1 MMKKAQ
7 LLGSLILV
15 LVAMIWGTAF
25 AAQRVGMDY
34 IKPVTFTAARMT
46 LAAVAVGIV
55 ALLQKDPDAD
65 SGERRKFRRT
75 NITGGIFCGL
85 FLFSGSIFQ
94 QIGIVNT
101 TAGKAGFIS
110 ALYILLVPVI
120 SFILFR
126 KRYPWLVWL
135 AVLIGIAGMYLMC
148 MTERFT
154 LAHSDV
160 LIIICAFM
168 FTGHILC
175 CDYFVKRGNAIRI
188 SAVQMTVTA
197 VISWLFAFIMETPS
211 IDQIRSALIPIL
223 YCGLVSGGVG
233 FTLQLVAQKYSDPTV
248 ASLLM
253 SLESVF
259 AAIAGAVLLHERMSA
274 RELIGCIIMF
284 SAIIIVQIPV
294 NEKSGVRLAGKDCK

>member
-1 MMKKAQ
+1 MKKGQ
-7 LLGSLILV
+7 LFGSLILV
-15 LVAMIWGTAF
+15 FVAMIWGTAF
-25 AAQRVGMDY
+25 AVQRAGMDY
-34 IKPVTFTAARMT
+34 IQPVTFTAARMT
-46 LAAVAVGIV
+46 LAAVAVDIV
-55 ALLQKDPDAD
+55 ALLQKDHHAD
-65 SGERRKFRRT
+65 SKERRKLART

-94 QIGIVNT
+94 QIGIVYT
-101 TAGKAGFIS
+101 SAGKAGFIT
-110 ALYILLVPVI
+110 ALYILLVPVF

-126 KRYPWLVWL
+126 RRYPWLVWL

-148 MTERFT
+148 MTESFT
-154 LAHSDV
+154 IAGSDV

-197 VISWLFAFIMETPS
+197 VISWIFAFIMETPS
-211 IDQIRSALIPIL
+211 LDQITSAMIPIL
-223 YCGLVSGGVG
+223 YCGLISGGVG

-259 AAIAGAVLLHERMSA
+259 AAIGGAVILQERMSA

-294 NEKSGVRLAGKDCK
+294 KEKRKS

>member
-1 MMKKAQ
+1 MKKGQ
-7 LLGSLILV
+7 LFGSLILI
-15 LVAMIWGTAF
+15 LVAMIWGTSF
-25 AAQRVGMDY
+25 AVQRAGMEH
-34 IKPVTFTAARMT
+34 IQPVTFTAARMT

-55 ALLQKDPDAD
+55 ALLQKDD
-65 SGERRKFRRT
+65 SSSPGERISLRRT
-75 NITGGIFCGL
+75 NLLGGLFCGL
-85 FLFSGSIFQ
+85 FLVSGSIFQ

-101 TAGKAGFIS
+101 SAGKAGFIT
-110 ALYILLVPVI
+110 ALYILLVPVF

-126 KRYPWLVWL
+126 RKYPWLVWV

-148 MTERFT
+148 MNESFT
-154 LAHSDV
+154 LAGSDI

-188 SAVQMTVTA
+188 SAVQMAVTA
-197 VISWLFAFIMETPS
+197 VISWISVFIMETPS
-211 IDQIRSALIPIL
+211 IDQIRSAAIPIL
-223 YCGLVSGGVG
+223 YCGLVSGGIG

-259 AAIAGAVLLHERMSA
+259 AAIGGAVILHERMSA

-294 NEKSGVRLAGKDCK
+294 KGKKRSPGC